1 MYTIEAVEEMLGQIV
16 DEIPGMFFER
26 LNGGITLLEACKE
39 HPQGQGDLYIMGEY
53 SVQRGL
59 GRRICI
65 YYGSFMR
72 MYAYAPEEV
81 LRRKL
86 RESLQHELTHHL
98 ESLAGERDLAIQ
110 DQIDLN
116 EYRRVRMKREKGI
129 ESDKF

>member
-1 MYTIEAVEEMLGQIV
+1 LYTIDAVEEMLGQIA
-16 DEIPGMFFER
+16 DEIPGVFFER

-39 HPQGQGDLYIMGEY
+39 HPQSQGDLYVMGEY
-53 SVQRGL
+53 SVQHGL

-72 MYAYAPEEV
+72 VYANAPEDV

-98 ESLAGERDLAIQ
+98 ESLAGERDLVVQ
-110 DQIDLN
+110 DQIALA
-116 EYRRVRMKREKGI
+116 EYRRVRQKNE
-129 ESDKF
+129 